1 MLRPTTTWAS
11 LLDVV
16 FTQPNKVL
24 QNTIGNLL
32 DKENYI
38 KPNYISKAVITLL
51 KLETTIQKHLNL
63 VNIEVIE
70 SPINV
75 ISDLSEFP
83 LLLKFMSVCPLTDLE
98 LEGLLA
104 NLRCSILLNISTQ
117 EKASKE
123 VLKFQSAL
131 ELQCFTNEYIYN
143 QTSDEEK
150 RALRL
155 WKKLLESP

>member
-1 MLRPTTTWAS
+1 M
-11 LLDVV
+11 
-16 FTQPNKVL
+16 
-24 QNTIGNLL
+24 I
-32 DKENYI
+32 ENYI

-98 LEGLLA
+98 LEG
-104 NLRCSILLNISTQ
+104 C
-117 EKASKE
+117 
-123 VLKFQSAL
+123 
-131 ELQCFTNEYIYN
+131 LQT
-143 QTSDEEK
+143 
-150 RALRL
+150 
-155 WKKLLESP
+155 

>member
-1 MLRPTTTWAS
+1 MGIALRR
-11 LLDVV
+11 VV

-63 VNIEVIE
+63 VNIEGIE

-75 ISDLSEFP
+75 ISDLMSFP
-83 LLLKFMSVCPLTDLE
+83 
-98 LEGLLA
+98 
-104 NLRCSILLNISTQ
+104 
-117 EKASKE
+117 
-123 VLKFQSAL
+123 
-131 ELQCFTNEYIYN
+131 YY
-143 QTSDEEK
+143 
-150 RALRL
+150 
-155 WKKLLESP
+155 